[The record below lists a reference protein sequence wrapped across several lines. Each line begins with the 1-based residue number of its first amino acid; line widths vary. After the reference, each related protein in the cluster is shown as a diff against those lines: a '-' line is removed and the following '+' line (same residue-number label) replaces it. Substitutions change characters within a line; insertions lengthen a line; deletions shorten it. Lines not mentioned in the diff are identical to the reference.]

1 MKKVFVIAAAAAVAA
16 LAAGGLMVN
25 KSNPVVMK
33 DGSVIAHSKT
43 ADGPI
48 PACYP
53 NICPP
58 ENK

>member
-1 MKKVFVIAAAAAVAA
+1 MKKVFAIATVATVAA

-25 KSNPVVMK
+25 RNNPVVTR
-33 DGSVIAHSKT
+33 DGSIITHSKT
-43 ADGPI
+43 ADGPV